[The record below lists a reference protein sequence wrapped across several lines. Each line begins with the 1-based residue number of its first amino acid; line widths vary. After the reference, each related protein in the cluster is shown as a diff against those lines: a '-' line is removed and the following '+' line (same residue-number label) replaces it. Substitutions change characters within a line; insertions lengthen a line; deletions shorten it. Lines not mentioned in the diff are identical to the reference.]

1 MSKRILL
8 VSLILGII
16 GLALAGCMRFTT
28 LVVTPTSAIVEG
40 GGTVTF
46 AAADSAGSPVEVT
59 WSVSGLGA
67 ITAGGVYTA
76 PATVATITNATITAT
91 QVGYVG
97 ITSSATVTIEPPAEA
112 DLVDATGDSFSG
124 TGTAYD
130 VKGITTL
137 LTATTLTVNI
147 EFAAAPTLPLTSGVV
162 ATSAQLAGFLCFD
175 TDEDP
180 ATGWLSANSYY
191 CPCATPGVSAIG
203 VEYFVDLFS
212 RDATGY
218 PIRSTASPA
227 TPVGRA
233 TPSLTGDVLT
243 LTIPLTALGGDDG
256 ITGMNALLGNGAVPG
271 DCVPDS
277 VAALV
282 TGKAIVISH
291 SYRDFLHDTYGIYWG
306 TAIEVTKTADPIS
319 VESGGTVTFTVHVE
333 NTGAT
338 TVTITSL
345 IDVPYGN
352 LTTVQ
357 TTSCT
362 LSQTIEPGHSYECA
376 FDAVVT
382 GDVGEESTDTVTATG
397 TDVYGSEVTAS
408 DTATVTIISSP

>member
-1 MSKRILL
+1 MLKRILL

-28 LVVTPTSAIVEG
+28 LVVTPTSVIVEG

-76 PATVATITNATITAT
+76 PATVAAVTNATITAT

-112 DLVDATGDSFSG
+112 DLIDATGDSFSG

-137 LTATTLTVNI
+137 LAATTLTINI

-162 ATSAQLAGFLCFD
+162 ATSAQLAGFLCLD
-175 TDEDP
+175 TDEDS

-218 PIRSTASPA
+218 PIRSTANPS

-233 TPSLTGDVLT
+233 TPSLAGNVLT

-256 ITGMNALLGNGAVPG
+256 ITGMNALLGNGIVPS

-306 TAIEVTKTADPIS
+306 TAIEVTKTADPTS
-319 VESGGTVTFTVHVE
+319 VESGDTVTFTVNVD

-338 TVTITSL
+338 AVTITSL

-362 LSQTIEPGHSYECA
+362 LPQTIEPGHSYECA

-382 GDVGEESTDTVTATG
+382 GDVGESTDTVTTTG

-408 DTATVTIISSP
+408 GTATVTIISSP